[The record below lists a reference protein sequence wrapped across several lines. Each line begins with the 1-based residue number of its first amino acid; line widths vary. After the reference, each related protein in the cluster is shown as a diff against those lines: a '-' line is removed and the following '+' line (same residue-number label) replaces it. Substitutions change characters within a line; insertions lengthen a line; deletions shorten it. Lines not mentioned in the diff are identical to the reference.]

1 MAILAL
7 KGMEHHTIPL
17 PDSSNAPKK
26 TLPPSASADSAAT
39 DASGTQTDATSADAA
54 TDSSTAEGEDQG
66 LDLRGQVVKA
76 SMEEAAREV
85 PAYLKSIKHEADS
98 WQLESTVAEKPA
110 ERKTDSNIL
119 MAWLRHLASDPFW
132 LRPSKEEK
140 QADAAAAA
148 AATKA
153 AAESAKTPAKAP
165 LTEKE
170 QQAAA
175 KEEQELEQQQLQDEV
190 QGQQRDR
197 GPTEGGAES
206 SDPKTEGVQRYM
218 LSNPNFLSHIM
229 ENDVFDCHEVSGTG
243 ERHVKYIPRYP
254 NFEVSSGSLISHNV
268 LRPWLIREA
277 CCHVAHQS

>member
-7 KGMEHHTIPL
+7 KGMEHQTIPL
-17 PDSSNAPKK
+17 PTSINAPKK
-26 TLPPSASADSAAT
+26 QSSPSASADSAAT
-39 DASGTQTDATSADAA
+39 DASDAQSDGTSAGTAA
-54 TDSSTAEGEDQG
+54 DSTAAEEDQG

-76 SMEEAAREV
+76 SMDEAAKDI
-85 PAYLKSIKHEADS
+85 PAYLKSTKLEADS
-98 WQLESTVAEKPA
+98 WQLESTIAETPA
-110 ERKTDSNIL
+110 EQKQDSNIL

-140 QADAAAAA
+140 QADAAAEA

-153 AAESAKTPAKAP
+153 AAESAETGPKAP

-170 QQAAA
+170 QKAAA
-175 KEEQELEQQQLQDEV
+175 KEEQELEQQLFQDQV
-190 QGQQRDR
+190 QSQQQDR
-197 GPTEGGAES
+197 GPAEGGAES

-229 ENDVFDCHEVSGTG
+229 ENDVFDCHESSGTG

-254 NFEVSSGSLISHNV
+254 NFEVGTQNCLSSITHPQVFCRSM
-268 LRPWLIREA
+268 
-277 CCHVAHQS
+277 